1 MSLSRIFGLTLV
13 EIIGDTGAKHFA
25 NNGGIFNLGMGL
37 AGYIGIFMML
47 IYSVQG
53 STLLVVNNAW
63 DGMSSLFGSLFA
75 FFVLGE
81 RLENNS
87 QYLGIIFIICGL
99 WLLKIPLYNNNSFK
113 MPKL

>member
-25 NNGGIFNLGMGL
+25 NQGGLFNLGIGV

-47 IYSVQG
+47 VYSLQG

-63 DGMSSLFGSLFA
+63 DGLSSLFESLFA
-75 FFVLGE
+75 FFVLIISID
-81 RLENNS
+81 EN
-87 QYLGIIFIICGL
+87 LVEK
-99 WLLKIPLYNNNSFK
+99 LLP
-113 MPKL
+113 